1 MQTLNLQLEPMSQIV
16 KERKQRVEKERLR
29 AIKRAS
35 RTYNVGRIDRLNHSF
50 GSLRIS
56 QRYETQRKL
65 KDIRFR
71 MRELARN
78 SDHFKKFLS
87 LVRNNVAGP
96 YGMKLQVQ
104 GPDPTKNKEIEK
116 AWSIWSHPEHASASG
131 RLSLTAI
138 LRRLVTGCAR
148 DGESLVREIYTG
160 RFGYS
165 LRFVD
170 VAWLDETFNETR
182 GTQRV
187 IMSVEIDENERPT
200 NYYLTPPRELN
211 QLTAHDRLRQRDPIP
226 AREIHHVYLPDDEN
240 SIDDTLTRGIP
251 WAHTAALSLFNLDQS
266 DEAALYALRAG
277 ASKMGFFVQDK
288 GDGTI
293 GTDDDNEDTPH
304 SALVS
309 HFEPGTFEELPPG
322 YRFEA
327 FNPDTPTEGHTP
339 FAKYLIRRVA
349 SGLDVSYTSLASDL
363 EGVNLSSIRAGL
375 LEERE
380 SWKAIQE
387 FIVDSFLRPVYRNWL
402 RAAVLNKQIKMNPQE
417 LLDYLEPKFQPKRW
431 QLTEP
436 LKEIQAKKIAIGIG
450 LDTITDG
457 LAEMGEDLDETFE
470 KRANELKLADKLKIP
485 LSMEP
490 DTQLVAQLITE
501 GDPPEDQPTPKKK
514 ATQK

>member
-1 MQTLNLQLEPMSQIV
+1 MLALNLDLEPMSQIV
-16 KERKQRVEKERLR
+16 KERKQREEKQRLR

-35 RTYNVGRIDRLNHSF
+35 RTYNIGRIDRLNHSF

-65 KDIRFR
+65 RDIRFR

-104 GPDPTKNKEIEK
+104 GPDEAKNKEIEK
-116 AWSIWSHPEHASASG
+116 AWSVWSHPEHASASG

-148 DGESLVREIYTG
+148 DGESMIREIYTG

-182 GTQRV
+182 GARRV
-187 IMSVEIDENERPT
+187 IMSVEIDDNERPT
-200 NYYLTPPRELN
+200 NYYLTPPPELAR
-211 QLTAHDRLRQRDPIP
+211 QAEQIRQRTPIP
-226 AREIHHVYLPDDEN
+226 AAEIHHVYLPDDEN

-251 WAHTAALSLFNLDQS
+251 WGHTAALSLFNLDQS

-277 ASKMGFFVQDK
+277 ASKMGFFTQEK

-293 GTDDDNEDTPH
+293 GTDDDPEDAPH
-304 SALVS
+304 SALIS

-322 YRFEA
+322 YSFEA
-327 FNPDTPTEGHTP
+327 FNPETPTEGHTP

-387 FIVDSFLRPVYRNWL
+387 FIIDSFLRPVYRNWL
-402 RAAVLNKQIKMNPQE
+402 NAAVLNKQIKLTAQE
-417 LLDYLEPKFQPKRW
+417 RLDYLEPKFQPKRW

-436 LKEIQAKKIAIGIG
+436 LKEIQAKKIAIDIG

-457 LAEMGEDLDETFE
+457 LAEMGEDINETFDKRE
-470 KRANELKLADKLKIP
+470 KELQLAKDKKIP
-485 LSMEP
+485 LATDAAAIP
-490 DTQLVAQLITE
+490 LDDTE
-501 GDPPEDQPTPKKK
+501 DPPTPPGKK
-514 ATQK
+514 

>member
-1 MQTLNLQLEPMSQIV
+1 MLALNLELEPMSQIV
-16 KERKQRVEKERLR
+16 RERKQREEAERLR

-35 RTYNVGRIDRLNHSF
+35 RTYNVGRIDRLNHGF
-50 GSLRIS
+50 GSLKIS

-65 KDIRFR
+65 RDIRFR

-104 GPDPTKNKEIEK
+104 GPDEAKNKEIEK

-138 LRRLVTGCAR
+138 LRRAVTGCAR

-182 GTQRV
+182 GDKRV
-187 IMSVEIDENERPT
+187 IMSVEIDDNERPT
-200 NYYLTPPRELN
+200 NYYLTPPPELARPLAGE
-211 QLTAHDRLRQRDPIP
+211 QIKRRTPIP
-226 AREIHHVYLPDDEN
+226 ASEIHHIYLPDDEN

-251 WAHTAALSLFNLDQS
+251 WGHTAALSLFNLDQS

-277 ASKMGFFVQDK
+277 ASKMGFFTQEK

-293 GTDDDNEDTPH
+293 GTDDDNEDTPQH
-304 SALVS
+304 ALVS

-322 YRFEA
+322 YKFEA

-339 FAKYLIRRVA
+339 FAKYLVRRVA
-349 SGLDVSYTSLASDL
+349 TGLDVSYTSLASDL

-380 SWKAIQE
+380 AWKALQE

-402 RAAVLNKQIKMNPQE
+402 RAAVLNKQIKLSAQE
-417 LLDYLEPKFQPKRW
+417 LLDYFEPKFQPKRW

-436 LKEIQAKKIAIGIG
+436 LKEIQAKKIAIEIG

-457 LAEMGEDLDETFE
+457 LAEMGEDLEETFE
-470 KRANELKLADKLKIP
+470 KRANELKLAEKLKIP
-485 LSMEP
+485 LSLDPNAQIIP
-490 DTQLVAQLITE
+490 D
-501 GDPPEDQPTPKKK
+501 DPPEDQPPPKKNS
-514 ATQK
+514 T